1 MKRTNVSLVLGLVML
16 FLNAS
21 LNVQAQSWSLTGSME
36 TARGNLTATLLN
48 NGQVLVAGGR
58 LRGNYNLN
66 TAELYNPSTGTF
78 TPTGHLN
85 AGRNAHAATLLPNGE
100 VLIVGGQDIVNS
112 QINCLS
118 SAELYNP
125 TTGQFTFTGSL
136 NTARCLP
143 TATLLNN
150 GKVLITDGATAEL
163 YDPSTGTFSLT
174 GSLNNSRAVHTS
186 TLLANGKVLIAGGQ
200 GTSGAYLANAELY
213 DPATGSFTATGSMHT
228 ARAFLSAT
236 LLGNGKVLI
245 AGGQGSAPNY
255 PILGSAELYNPA
267 TGKFTLTSSLNTPRC
282 FQTSLLLPSGKAL
295 VAAGIAFRVTTTS
308 AELYDPSTGTFS
320 VTGSFNDARENHA
333 MVRLPNGTVLVA
345 GGNSYS
351 NTGRIFYWNTAEL
364 FQ

>member
-125 TTGQFTFTGSL
+125 RSVHFHREPEHGALPPHGDAAEQWEGADYGRRHRGTLRSL
-136 NTARCLP
+136 NRHVQL
-143 TATLLNN
+143 
-150 GKVLITDGATAEL
+150 DGE
-163 YDPSTGTFSLT
+163 FEQLT
-174 GSLNNSRAVHTS
+174 RRAHV
-186 TLLANGKVLIAGGQ
+186 
-200 GTSGAYLANAELY
+200 
-213 DPATGSFTATGSMHT
+213 
-228 ARAFLSAT
+228 
-236 LLGNGKVLI
+236 
-245 AGGQGSAPNY
+245 
-255 PILGSAELYNPA
+255 NPA
-267 TGKFTLTSSLNTPRC
+267 
-282 FQTSLLLPSGKAL
+282 
-295 VAAGIAFRVTTTS
+295 
-308 AELYDPSTGTFS
+308 
-320 VTGSFNDARENHA
+320 RERQGLDCGWTRH
-333 MVRLPNGTVLVA
+333 
-345 GGNSYS
+345 
-351 NTGRIFYWNTAEL
+351 
-364 FQ
+364 